1 MRIHAILGAAA
12 VLALPAAQAVAAA
25 RPIELKDYYRFETA
39 TTPAISPDGRHVAY
53 VRSYVVEAE
62 NRRHSEIWLAAAD
75 ASTPPRRLTNP
86 AISST
91 APRFSP
97 DGKLLAYSA
106 RRGRGA
112 GPRAD
117 ADDEGNVWFLRID
130 AADAEPF
137 QIPGVGGTPYFSP
150 DGKWIAFKK
159 KTPGPRPAGKPAS
172 EFEKLLQE
180 RFKGRIIESVSYRF
194 DGRGYLPNPADPLAT
209 PPQEL
214 YVVARDGGTPRQ
226 LTRFGIDVQDVAWRP
241 DSRALAVTLDTSQ
254 RDEWTYER
262 SDLWLVPFEG
272 DAKRLTDDGYH
283 HEVPAFSPDGRTLAF
298 RREQGL
304 SEVIRSKQ
312 AHGAPSDVFTMPA
325 DGGAMKNLTAAWD
338 LLPGEPEWSADGRH
352 LYFSTGV
359 GTTGQLFRV
368 PAAGGA
374 VEQVTRGTRR
384 LAGFSFSEDGARVAY
399 TAADST
405 HPAEVFVAR
414 GDGSD
419 ERKLSAINDALLR
432 ELELQPAELLRYTSK
447 DGTPVEGLLI
457 LPKGEGAA
465 RAATPLILSV
475 HGGPHGAYA
484 NDFNF
489 QFQLWAAN
497 GYAVLA
503 TNPRGSTGYGEK
515 FLWATWGGGWG
526 ILDSEDVLAGVDA
539 AMKKHRFDESRL
551 GLSGYS
557 YGGFLTDWLITQ
569 TPRFAA
575 AISGA
580 GISNWVSDYGTS
592 DIPRTK
598 ESEFFG
604 PPWEAKGKELL
615 LRQSPIFYAGNVKTP
630 TLFLHG
636 ESDYRVPIEQ
646 AEQMYLA
653 LRKRKVPARFIRYPD
668 TSHGGWSPWNMVH
681 RHDQELR
688 WWAEYLKPAEA
699 TRTPT
704 SASR

>member
-1 MRIHAILGAAA
+1 MRVHTILCAAA
-12 VLALPAAQAVAAA
+12 LALTAAPASAAG
-25 RPIELKDYYRFETA
+25 RPIELKDYYRVETA
-39 TTPAISPDGRHVAY
+39 GTPALSPDGRQVAF
-53 VRSYVVEAE
+53 VRSYVVESE
-62 NRRHSEIWLAAAD
+62 NRRHSEIWIAPTDGSAA
-75 ASTPPRRLTNP
+75 PRRVTSP
-86 AISST
+86 AFSST

-97 DGKLLAYSA
+97 DGTLLAFTSRRRLPGA
-106 RRGRGA
+106 RA
-112 GPRAD
+112 ES
-117 ADDEGNVWFLRID
+117 DDESGTWFLRLD
-130 AADAEPF
+130 ASGGEAF
-137 QIPGVGGTPYFSP
+137 QIAGVSGTPYFSP
-150 DGKWIAFKK
+150 DNKWIAFKK
-159 KTPGPRPAGKPAS
+159 KTSAGPPAAGKPAS
-172 EFEKLLQE
+172 EFEKLMQE

-194 DGRGYLPNPADPLAT
+194 DGRGYLANPADPLAS

-214 YVVARDGGTPRQ
+214 YLVARDGGTPRP
-226 LTRFGIDVQDVAWRP
+226 LTRFGLDVQDVAWRP
-241 DSRALAVTLDTSQ
+241 DSRALAVTVDTSQ

-262 SDLWLVPFEG
+262 SDLWLVPLEG
-272 DAKRLTDDGYH
+272 EPKRLTDDGYH

-304 SEVIRSKQ
+304 SAVIQSKQ
-312 AHGAPSDVFTMPA
+312 AHGAPSDLFTMPA
-325 DGGAMKNLTAAWD
+325 EGGPMKTLTAAWD
-338 LLPGEPEWSADGRH
+338 LLPGEPEWSADGRY
-352 LYFSTGV
+352 LYFSAGS

-368 PAAGGA
+368 AAAGGA

-384 LAGFSFSEDGARVAY
+384 LAAFSLSRDGARIAY

-405 HPAEVFVAR
+405 HPAEVFAAR
-414 GDGSD
+414 ADFT
-419 ERKLSAINDALLR
+419 EEKKISAVNDALLR

-457 LPKGEGAA
+457 LPKGHDSSRPA
-465 RAATPLILSV
+465 PLILSI
-475 HGGPHGAYA
+475 HGGPHGAYS
-484 NDFNF
+484 NDFGF

-539 AMKKHRFDESRL
+539 AVRKYGFDPARL
-551 GLSGYS
+551 GVSGYS

-569 TPRFAA
+569 TKLFAA

-604 PPWEAKGKELL
+604 PPWEPKGKELL
-615 LRQSPIFYAGNVKTP
+615 LRQSPIFYAANVKTP

-636 ESDYRVPIEQ
+636 ESDHRVPIEQ

-699 TRTPT
+699 RAPT